1 MTKPSA
7 QESPQRQAVKES
19 VRLSLNEKLAL
30 INLIDEGVRLG
41 SANSPLVADLFHD
54 LGDLYTLPF
63 PAQQLTGSSQITPA
77 AGSKSWRSM
86 RNQVKTWAGSICCT

>member
-30 INLIDEGVRLG
+30 INLIDNDEECASVQPIRHL
-41 SANSPLVADLFHD
+41 
-54 LGDLYTLPF
+54 
-63 PAQQLTGSSQITPA
+63 
-77 AGSKSWRSM
+77 
-86 RNQVKTWAGSICCT
+86 

>member
-41 SANSPLVADLFHD
+41 SANRHL
-54 LGDLYTLPF
+54 
-63 PAQQLTGSSQITPA
+63 
-77 AGSKSWRSM
+77 
-86 RNQVKTWAGSICCT
+86 